1 MDGTEYSAIAE
12 GLQNA
17 ISLDFHYQRDL
28 IFWSDVAMDVIMRAF
43 LNGTGH
49 KGTAPAEGISKGI

>member
-28 IFWSDVAMDVIMRAF
+28 IFWSDVALDVIMRAF

-49 KGTAPAEGISKGI
+49 KGQW